1 MNKRAFRNAVFAIL
15 LALVLSGCADGTGTT
30 NSEPAAGAK
39 TETEAEASSGS
50 YQQITQEEAKAMM
63 EEQTDYLIVDVR
75 RPDEF
80 AEGHIAGA
88 INVPNETIGE
98 EAEEALPDK
107 AQYLFIYCRSGRRSK
122 EASQVLADL
131 GYTNVYEFGGII
143 DWTGEIETD

>member
-1 MNKRAFRNAVFAIL
+1 MNIRAFRNTAIAIL
-15 LALVLSGCADGTGTT
+15 LALVLGGCAGGTGTA
-30 NSEPAAGAK
+30 NSEPAAETK
-39 TETEAEASSGS
+39 TEAEASSGS
-50 YQQITQEEAKAMM
+50 YQQITQEEAKAMR
-63 EEQTDYLIVDVR
+63 EEQSDYLIVDVR

-98 EAEEALPDK
+98 EAAEALPDK
-107 AQYLFIYCRSGRRSK
+107 DQYLFIYCRSGRRSK

>member
-1 MNKRAFRNAVFAIL
+1 MNIRAFRNTTIAIL
-15 LALVLSGCADGTGTT
+15 LALVLSGCAGGTGTT
-30 NSEPAAGAK
+30 DSEPAA
-39 TETEAEASSGS
+39 ETSSGS

-75 RPDEF
+75 RADEF

-107 AQYLFIYCRSGRRSK
+107 DQYLFIYCRSGRRSK

>member
-1 MNKRAFRNAVFAIL
+1 MNIRAFRNTAIAIL

-30 NSEPAAGAK
+30 DSEPAA
-39 TETEAEASSGS
+39 ETEASSGS

-63 EEQTDYLIVDVR
+63 EEQSDYLIVDVR

-98 EAEEALPDK
+98 EAAEALPDK
-107 AQYLFIYCRSGRRSK
+107 DRYLFIYCRSGRRSK
-122 EASQVLADL
+122 EASQVLVDL